1 MVTEEQTMTSG
12 EPIQSL
18 ARDLTSGKLNRRSF
32 IRRAAALGLSASAIG
47 AVLAACGG
55 EAPATTAPAASTAPS
70 VAPTAAPTRAA
81 TTAASTAP
89 TSGSGGAATVAAT
102 RTTSAATAVA
112 SASAVG
118 SPAAL
123 TGPTKRGGGGQLK
136 LLWWQSPVVLNPHL
150 IQGQKDTDASR
161 PVYEPLATIGGDGNY
176 VPILAAEI
184 PSRANGGLAADGKS
198 VTWKLKSGVK
208 WSDGTPFTAKDVAFT
223 YQFIAEPK
231 SAATTIGNYKTID
244 KVEAV
249 DDTTVRIT
257 FKAPEAA
264 WFLPFVNQNGLV
276 LPQHIF
282 KDGIGDAAKNF
293 PANLKPVGTGPY
305 KVTDFK
311 PGDTV
316 TYAINENYRN
326 ANGPF
331 FDTVQIKGGGDAPSA
346 ARAVLQTGDYDY
358 AWNLQV
364 DAAILNQLAT
374 GGKGVVEANPG
385 SSTERILV
393 NFSDPNKE
401 VDGQRS
407 EKNTPHPFQTDKSV
421 RNAYALACDKKS
433 IVETIYGPAGAIGN
447 NVLYNPPQYN
457 SPNTKS
463 EFDLAKANALL
474 DAAGWAKNGQY
485 RAKGGVPMKITYSTT
500 VNAVRQ
506 KTQQV
511 VKDGLEKIGI
521 QVELKSVDAGVFFAP
536 GSGGNVDSASLFY
549 NDIEM
554 YTNGNSSPDPFSYME
569 GLTTAQIAQKS
580 NQWSG
585 NNYTRWSNKDYDA
598 IIEQLKTELDPAKR
612 AELFIKA
619 NDIEINDFA
628 EIPLVA
634 RKNVSGLIKGLK
646 VGPYTPWDSE
656 LWNIGNWIKG

>member
-1 MVTEEQTMTSG
+1 MADH
-12 EPIQSL
+12 EPLYSL
-18 ARDLTSGKLNRRSF
+18 AADLTTGRLSRRAF

-55 EAPATTAPAASTAPS
+55 ATTTPTSAPVVPTATRAAAASTAPS
-70 VAPTAAPTRAA
+70 VAPSAAPSAAASASPAASAAALATRPA
-81 TTAASTAP
+81 TAAASTAP
-89 TSGSGGAATVAAT
+89 ASATAGAA
-102 RTTSAATAVA
+102 
-112 SASAVG
+112 
-118 SPAAL
+118 

-161 PVYEPLATIGGDGNY
+161 PVYEPLATIGGDGKY

-184 PSRANGGLAADGKS
+184 PSRENGGLSQDGKT

-223 YQFIAEPK
+223 YQFIADPK
-231 SAATTIGNYKTID
+231 SAATTIGSYKTID
-244 KVEAV
+244 KVEAI
-249 DDTTVRIT
+249 DDTTVKIT

-264 WFLPFVNQNGLV
+264 WFLPFVNQNGLI

-282 KDGIGDAAKNF
+282 KDGIGEPAKNF

-316 TYAINENYRN
+316 TYTINENYRN

-331 FDTVQIKGGGDAPSA
+331 FDTVQVKGGGDAPSA

-364 DAAILNQLAT
+364 DAAVLTQLET
-374 GGKGVVEANPG
+374 GGKGIVAANNG
-385 SSTERILV
+385 SSTERILI

-433 IVETIYGPAGAIGN
+433 IVDTIYGKSGAIGN

-463 EFDLAKANALL
+463 EYDLAKANALL
-474 DAAGWAKNGQY
+474 DAAGWAKSGQY

-511 VKDGLEKIGI
+511 VKDGLEKIGV
-521 QVELKSVDAGVFFAP
+521 QVELKSVDASVFFAP

-580 NQWSG
+580 NSWSG
-585 NNYTRWSNKDYDA
+585 NNYTRWSNKEYDA
-598 IIEQLKTELDPAKR
+598 VIEQLKTELDPAKR

-634 RKNVSGLIKGLK
+634 RKNVSGISKTLE
-646 VGPYTPWDSE
+646 VGQYTPWDSE
-656 LWNIGNWIKG
+656 LWNIGNWVRK